1 MFTDEQE
8 IISEINSDME
18 YTLDQLG
25 YDEYPDF
32 RLVTAV
38 RYEMKEGKRLDR
50 AVLLQR
56 STGKLFELR
65 PIEINYYDLSEEEK
79 ERAEESVENWNT
91 SDALP
96 KITIRTKW

>member
-18 YTLDQLG
+18 YSLDQLG

-32 RLVTAV
+32 RITSAV

-50 AVLLQR
+50 MIILQR

-65 PIEINYYDLSEEEK
+65 PIEVDYYNLSEEER
-79 ERAEESVENWNT
+79 EQVETSVENWNT

-96 KITIRTKW
+96 KISVRTKW